1 MELLAILAADADRS
15 IAERAQ
21 NVLLSLPIGSFQT
34 ALAHADTDPRFFT
47 FCALYMGDKPGVA
60 DALGKNPA
68 CPAGVVA
75 RVARHLTSEGIQS
88 LLDNIERLISDPGL
102 LPALAQSQGASAAQQ
117 ALLGEIQEKH
127 GFSEEDLEE
136 AAAQVEPDPVKRE
149 TLTRKIMRM
158 NVVERLTLALKGDR
172 EARMLL
178 IRDPNKLVQKC
189 VLQSP
194 RVSDTEVESF
204 AAMGNVSEEVLR
216 TISLTR
222 KFMKSYSIAKNLVCN
237 PKTPIDISL
246 HILPRLTATDLKVL
260 CTNKNIPD
268 TLRSMAV
275 KLQRQRN
282 LANLIR

>member
-1 MELLAILAADADRS
+1 MGEK
-15 IAERAQ
+15 
-21 NVLLSLPIGSFQT
+21 
-34 ALAHADTDPRFFT
+34 PRI
-47 FCALYMGDKPGVA
+47 A
-60 DALGKNPA
+60 DALAKNPA
-68 CPAGVVA
+68 CPAALVA
-75 RVARHLTSEGIQS
+75 RVARHLSSEGIQA
-88 LLDNIERLISDPGL
+88 LLDNLDRLISDPAL
-102 LPALAQSQGASAAQQ
+102 LPALAQSQGATAVQQ
-117 ALLGEIQEKH
+117 TLLGEIHEKH
-127 GFSEEDLEE
+127 EFSEKDLEE

-149 TLTRKIMRM
+149 TITKKIMRM

-282 LANLIR
+282 LANLTR